1 MCSSDLQMAALVN
14 AVKGSSPGQFFK
26 GYSGVSNLPS
36 GWMSPIYANSTSY
49 FDVSNFN
56 HNNLFYAMGSDGKL
70 YPQIPAFDVKE
81 DIDAGYL
88 RLDFDTSLFGYEING
103 NFGGRY
109 TRTRDCFDD
118 FVDVLSQVDVLM
130 LLDVYSAGEAMI
142 EGADSRSLARTIRTR
157 GQVEPIMLNIN
168 DMDQI
173 RQVLGSM
180 LKANDLLIT
189 QGAGNVGQLCL
200 DLAKNNLFLADK

>member
-1 MCSSDLQMAALVN
+1 M
-14 AVKGSSPGQFFK
+14 
-26 GYSGVSNLPS
+26 
-36 GWMSPIYANSTSY
+36 
-49 FDVSNFN
+49 
-56 HNNLFYAMGSDGKL
+56 
-70 YPQIPAFDVKE
+70 
-81 DIDAGYL
+81 
-88 RLDFDTSLFGYEING
+88 
-103 NFGGRY
+103 
-109 TRTRDCFDD
+109 
-118 FVDVLSQVDVLM
+118 DVLSQVDVLM